1 MDLTTL
7 NQTVVSEAGI
17 EAAQRYIA
25 PIKVFASNFSPAEG
39 VEFGAVQV
47 PVYNLSS
54 ASAFDETSNNWC
66 TGDSISGAVVNLNTH
81 IIESIKITDV
91 QNGNVSLAW
100 QRDGA
105 RALARSVASS
115 VEKTVVNAIETAT
128 ASTTLSAAIELS
140 AVRESIAGLQED
152 CATAGI
158 DPYDSVLML
167 NPAVFGK
174 LLSEL
179 TYSVTGQSTQTNYG
193 IIDNLYGFYAVVQ
206 APGLSSDGF
215 VIPRNAVIMANR
227 WNYSALGGYALEF
240 PITDEKSG
248 LTFGVRAHENLCKG
262 AAYLGM
268 DALFG
273 VKVVQNDKIIKL
285 IAD

>member
-7 NQTVVSEAGI
+7 NQTVISEAGI

-25 PIKVFASNFSPAEG
+25 PVKVFASNFSPAEG
-39 VEFGAVQV
+39 VEYGAVQV
-47 PVYNLSS
+47 PVYALSG
-54 ASAFDETSNNWC
+54 AAAFDESSNNWC
-66 TGDSISGAVVNLNTH
+66 NGESVNGAVVNLDTH

-105 RALARSVASS
+105 RALVRSVARSV
-115 VEKTVVNAIETAT
+115 EQTVVNAIETAT
-128 ASTTLSAAIELS
+128 LSTALTADIALS
-140 AVRESIAGLQED
+140 AVRESIAALQAE
-152 CATAGI
+152 CAAAGI
-158 DPYDSVLML
+158 DPYDSALL
-167 NPAVFGK
+167 LKPTVFGK

-179 TYSVTGQSTQTNYG
+179 TYSVTGESTQTNYG
-193 IIDNLYGFYAVVQ
+193 VIENLYGFYAVVQ
-206 APGLSSDGF
+206 APGLTSSGF
-215 VIPRNAVIMANR
+215 VVPRNAVALANR

-240 PITDEKSG
+240 PVTDEKSG

-262 AAYLGM
+262 AAYLGV

-273 VKVVQNDKIIKL
+273 VKVIQDDKIIKL
-285 IAD
+285 IAG